1 MSFTVVQWN
10 CSCAVYSKD
19 RGMVKDFV
27 GWHSTS
33 SNATNLYR
41 KWMNF
46 RTWSYRVIR
55 KCHASFG
62 KGRKPVKLQPS
73 FSYKHFLEGRVCLAC
88 STFQGR
94 YGRELRC
101 STKQL
106 CDHSLSVICL
116 CHAISFSLYCT
127 LMFISKMKHRDTLS
141 TFYWA
146 LNVK

>member
-73 FSYKHFLEGRVCLAC
+73 FSYKHFLEGRVC
-88 STFQGR
+88 
-94 YGRELRC
+94 
-101 STKQL
+101 
-106 CDHSLSVICL
+106 
-116 CHAISFSLYCT
+116 FSLQHISREIWQGTSLFYKAT
-127 LMFISKMKHRDTLS
+127 LWPFIICHLFMSCHFIFIVL
-141 TFYWA
+141 YI
-146 LNVK
+146 NVYQ